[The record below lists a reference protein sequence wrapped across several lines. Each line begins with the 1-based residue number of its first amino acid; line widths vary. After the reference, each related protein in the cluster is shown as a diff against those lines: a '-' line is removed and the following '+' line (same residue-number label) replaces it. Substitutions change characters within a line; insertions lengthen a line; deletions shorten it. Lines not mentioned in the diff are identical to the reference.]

1 MFKYI
6 KVLLNHFNVKHYLFI
21 IFHFLFVFSRELS
34 SFYSHIH
41 YFMRIGRKINM
52 KEIEFNAKTTRFDE
66 YRNENIC
73 WNEYRKYGRDDA
85 NAQAGIVTMT
95 FDVVENFQKHGDQRW
110 RIIRTYIIR
119 SRAGSTNIPAAI
131 PPVLI
136 LSLSV
141 SLRLPP
147 YYPPS
152 LILLGPADGFP
163 HAHVPRGRPGEIM
176 NETRTGKERRDR
188 MCFTSVIFSFPLGAG
203 TSARA
208 HARAITSIIKGV
220 GCTENFIIIANS
232 FVIIRNH
239 DWRYFNRA

>member
-1 MFKYI
+1 MLKQ
-6 KVLLNHFNVKHYLFI
+6 VPEVWE
-21 IFHFLFVFSRELS
+21 R
-34 SFYSHIH
+34 
-41 YFMRIGRKINM
+41 
-52 KEIEFNAKTTRFDE
+52 
-66 YRNENIC
+66 
-73 WNEYRKYGRDDA
+73 YGA

-95 FDVVENFQKHGDQRW
+95 FHIVENFQKHGDQRW
-110 RIIRTYIIR
+110 RITYIIR

-131 PPVLI
+131 PLVLI
-136 LSLSV
+136 LSLSI

-188 MCFTSVIFSFPLGAG
+188 MCFTSVIFSFPTGAG

-208 HARAITSIIKGV
+208 RARSRNNVNNKGSGQYRV
-220 GCTENFIIIANS
+220 LLSSPTHS
-232 FVIIRNH
+232 LQ
-239 DWRYFNRA
+239 